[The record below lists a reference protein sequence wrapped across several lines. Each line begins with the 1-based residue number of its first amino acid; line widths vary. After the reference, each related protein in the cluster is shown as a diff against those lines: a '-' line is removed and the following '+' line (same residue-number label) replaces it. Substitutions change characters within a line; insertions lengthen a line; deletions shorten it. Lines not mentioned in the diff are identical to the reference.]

1 MRRIIASLGLLALTA
16 SLAGCVA
23 EGTGLAKGKPAPA
36 RMAVSGGAVVIG
48 GPQGY
53 CVDTGASRDGQ
64 DAAFVLLGSCA
75 SISGSFGAISPKRPG
90 VLTASVAA
98 GQADAQTFAGSFPA
112 TARFLSSPAGR
123 AALSRAGKAD
133 SVAIKSITSAG
144 EVMYIHAADKAPAPG
159 QDLDAD
165 YWRAILVV
173 KGRVV
178 TLSVL
183 ALSDKPLAPEAK
195 KTLLEGFVAK
205 VRALNGGAAG
215 A

>member
-1 MRRIIASLGLLALTA
+1 MRRITASLGVLLLAV
-16 SLAGCVA
+16 SLAACVT
-23 EGTGLAKGKPAPA
+23 EGAGPATGKPAPA
-36 RMAVSGGAVVIG
+36 RMAVSGGAVVVG

-53 CVDTGASRDGQ
+53 CIDTGASRDGQ

-75 SISGSFGAISPKRPG
+75 AISGSFRALSPKRPG

-98 GQADAQTFAGSFPA
+98 GQADAGTFSASFPA
-112 TARFLSSPAGR
+112 MARFLSSPAGR
-123 AALSRAGKAD
+123 AALSRSGKAE
-133 SVAIKSITSAG
+133 SIVIRSITSADG
-144 EVMYIHAADKAPAPG
+144 VMFVHAEDKAPAPG

-165 YWRAILVV
+165 YWRALLVV

-183 ALSDKPLAPEAK
+183 ALSDKPLTAEAK

-205 VRALNGGAAG
+205 IRALNGGAAG
-215 A
+215 G